1 MAEADKDAAKD
12 KDVVSSNDK
21 DEEAVW
27 IVEEDNVIDKDV
39 DEGTEP
45 VSAVVDDDTESGGRS
60 KEDSEPLG
68 EDGFDTEAVPEMEE
82 GNVSWE

>member
-27 IVEEDNVIDKDV
+27 IVEDNEIDKEA
-39 DEGTEP
+39 DESTEP

-82 GNVSWE
+82 GNVSCE